1 MAGYPIHSPLSREVQ
16 YVKGVGPKLAKT
28 LQKLDIRT
36 VADLF
41 YHLPRGYQDRSQI
54 VPIEKVKIDA
64 FHTVRGKVKLTR
76 QYKTR
81 RRVPVFEAIIS
92 DGTGELLLK
101 FFGHRTGIEEQFKE
115 GTEIIASGKVT
126 LYRRAQMVSPHY
138 ERPEEME
145 GEDEH
150 IHTNRIV
157 PIYPLTQGIGEA
169 RIRRII
175 KEAVDEYVDAVEDF
189 YDESFQTERRL
200 MSLKHALRAVHYPET
215 QEEALSAQRRLKY
228 DEFFLFEV
236 GMALR
241 RRGIKEDQQGI
252 AFEITPKIDEH
263 IRARFPFQLT
273 KGQEQAIQEIRADM
287 ESPSPMNR
295 LLQGDVGS
303 GKTVV
308 ALYAMLV
315 AIANKKQAAIM
326 APTEILAEQH
336 YQTVMRYLR
345 NSRVRIALL
354 AGGLTQKERR
364 ETLDGIA
371 AGKVDLVVGTHALI
385 EGDVEFKD
393 LGLVVVD
400 EQHKFGV
407 IQRQKLR
414 RKGLSPD
421 VLVMTATPIPR
432 TLSLTVF
439 GDLDVSTIEELP
451 PGRQPVA
458 TRWVNKTHLQ
468 DAYKFIRE
476 KLREGRQAFIVYPL
490 VEESEKLDLKAAT
503 EGARFLQKKI
513 FPDFRVGLLHGRMKS
528 DEKDQVMRRFRDG
541 GYHILVST
549 IVIEVGI
556 DIPNA
561 SIMVVEHAER
571 FGLAQLHQLR
581 GRIGRGAHKS
591 YCLLFGEPKSETA
604 ERRLMIMSRTS
615 NGFKIAE
622 EDLRIRGPGEFFGTR
637 QHGLPEFKVG
647 DIIEDFDLLQFAR
660 KDAFALVDSDPTL
673 SAPGHQAILQ
683 QVRIKFRD
691 RLDLINVG

>member
-1 MAGYPIHSPLSREVQ
+1 MQ
-16 YVKGVGPKLAKT
+16 YVKGVGPKLAQT
-28 LQKLDIRT
+28 LKKLDIRT

-54 VPIEKVKIDA
+54 VPIEKVKLDT

-76 QYKTR
+76 QYRTR
-81 RRVPVFEAIIS
+81 RRVPVFEAILT

-101 FFGHRTGIEEQFKE
+101 FFGHRTGIEEHFKE

-126 LYRRAQMVSPHY
+126 LYHRAQMVSPHY

-145 GEDEH
+145 EDDH
-150 IHTNRIV
+150 VHTNRIV

-169 RIRRII
+169 RIRRIV
-175 KEAVDEYVDAVEDF
+175 KGALDEYLDAVEDF
-189 YDESFQTERRL
+189 YNESFRTERRL
-200 MSLKHALRAVHYPET
+200 MSLTHALRAVHYPESR
-215 QEEALSAQRRLKY
+215 QEALSAQRRLKY
-228 DEFFLFEV
+228 DEFLLFEI

-241 RRGIKEDQQGI
+241 RRGLKEGQKGI
-252 AFEITPKIDEH
+252 SFEVTSTIDEH
-263 IRARFPFQLT
+263 IRARFPFDLT
-273 KGQEQAIQEIRADM
+273 QSQEKVIQEIQADM
-287 ESPSPMNR
+287 QDASPMNR

-308 ALYAMLV
+308 ALYAILV

-336 YQTVMRYLR
+336 YQTIMRYLR

-354 AGGLTQKERR
+354 AGGLTQKMRR
-364 ETLDGIA
+364 ETLEKIA
-371 AGKVDLVVGTHALI
+371 AGEVDLLVGTHALV

-393 LGLVVVD
+393 LGMVVVD

-407 IQRQKLR
+407 LQRQKLR
-414 RKGLSPD
+414 RKGVSPD

-451 PGRQPVA
+451 PGRQPVM
-458 TRWVNKTHLQ
+458 TRWVNKTQLRKAYNFIRTKLQ
-468 DAYKFIRE
+468 D
-476 KLREGRQAFIVYPL
+476 GQQAFIVYPL

-503 EGARFLQKKI
+503 EGARFLQKEV
-513 FPDFRVGLLHGRMKS
+513 FPNFRVGLLHGRMKPG
-528 DEKDQVMRRFRDG
+528 EKDQVMRRFRDG
-541 GYHILVST
+541 GYHVLVST

-561 SIMVVEHAER
+561 SVMVVEHAER

-581 GRIGRGAHKS
+581 GRIGRGEHKS

-604 ERRLMIMSRTS
+604 ERRLRVMTQTS

-647 DIIEDFDLLQFAR
+647 DIIEDFELLRLAR
-660 KDAFALVDSDPTL
+660 KDAFALVETDPTL
-673 SAPGHQAILQ
+673 SAPQHQGILQ

-691 RLDLINVG
+691 RLDLIDVG

>member
-1 MAGYPIHSPLSREVQ
+1 MASYPIHSPLSREVQ
-16 YVKGVGPKLAKT
+16 YVKGVGPKLAQT
-28 LQKLDIRT
+28 LKKLDIRT

-41 YHLPRGYQDRSQI
+41 YHLPRDYQDRSQL
-54 VPIEKVKIDA
+54 VPIERVKIDA
-64 FHTVRGKVKLTR
+64 FHTVRGKVKITR

-81 RRVPVFEAIIS
+81 RRVPVFEAIIT

-101 FFGHRTGIEEQFKE
+101 FFGHRTGIEEHFTE
-115 GTEIIASGKVT
+115 GAEIIASGKVT

-138 ERPEEME
+138 ERPEDME
-145 GEDEH
+145 EEDDH
-150 IHTNRIV
+150 VHTNRIV

-169 RIRRII
+169 RIRRIVKGAI
-175 KEAVDEYVDAVEDF
+175 DEHLDAVKDF
-189 YDESFQTERRL
+189 YDESFRKSHRL
-200 MSLKHALRAVHYPET
+200 MSLKHALRAVHYPES
-215 QEEALSAQRRLKY
+215 QEEILSAQRRLKY
-228 DEFFLFEV
+228 DEFLLFEI

-241 RRGIKEDQQGI
+241 RRGIKEDQEGI
-252 AFEITPKIDEH
+252 AFDITPKIDEH
-263 IRARFPFQLT
+263 IRARFPFALT
-273 KGQEQAIQEIRADM
+273 KSQETVIEEIGADM
-287 ESPSPMNR
+287 TSASPMNR

-308 ALYAMLV
+308 ALYAMLA

-336 YQTVMRYLR
+336 YETIMRYLR
-345 NSRVRIALL
+345 NSRVRIGLL
-354 AGGLTQKERR
+354 AGGLTQKTRR
-364 ETLDGIA
+364 ETLEKIA
-371 AGKVDLVVGTHALI
+371 AGEVDLVVGTHALV

-414 RKGLSPD
+414 RKGVAPD

-451 PGRQPVA
+451 PGRQPVT
-458 TRWVNKTHLQ
+458 TRWVNKSQ
-468 DAYKFIRE
+468 IQKAYDFIRR
-476 KLREGRQAFIVYPL
+476 KLRDGQQAFIVYPL

-503 EGARFLQKKI
+503 EGARFLQKKV
-513 FPDFRVGLLHGRMKS
+513 FPGFRVGLLHGRMKS
-528 DEKDQVMRRFRDG
+528 HEKDPVMRRFRDG
-541 GYHILVST
+541 GYHVLVST

-581 GRIGRGAHKS
+581 GRIGRGEHKS
-591 YCLLFGEPKSETA
+591 YCLLFGEPKGETA
-604 ERRLMIMSRTS
+604 ERRLTIMTQTS

-647 DIIEDFDLLQFAR
+647 DIIEDFELLRLAR
-660 KDAFALVDSDPTL
+660 KDAFALVESDPPL
-673 SAPGHQAILQ
+673 SAPEHQAVLQ

-691 RLDLINVG
+691 RLDLIDVG